1 MSQSKSLNHKEGMT
15 QKDFIEKLM
24 ADAEP
29 EVSDK
34 TIKRWM
40 TKANI
45 ERNHSAGTAP
55 TIIYTESDLNK
66 VKSKHTD
73 YYHITPG
80 TIFEGIKEAA
90 ANFEEKYDDE
100 AYPEE
105 LFNNLIVHD
114 SVINP
119 DAPQL
124 ETEEMRKAARQKDV
138 QAAQQEVRRIQNELA
153 KLPYFPNSPDVV
165 QRATLFAQEALLFD
179 VLSLVT
185 EGGFYVD
192 REMLADDMDEQLRLM
207 YQSDLEESAR
217 LTYIELRLESNKAW
231 QNYVKFE
238 STNESVADMLQ
249 NQEG

>member
-1 MSQSKSLNHKEGMT
+1 M
-15 QKDFIEKLM
+15 
-24 ADAEP
+24 
-29 EVSDK
+29 
-34 TIKRWM
+34 
-40 TKANI
+40 
-45 ERNHSAGTAP
+45 
-55 TIIYTESDLNK
+55 
-66 VKSKHTD
+66 
-73 YYHITPG
+73 
-80 TIFEGIKEAA
+80 
-90 ANFEEKYDDE
+90 
-100 AYPEE
+100 
-105 LFNNLIVHD
+105 HD